1 VSPIV
6 LRTAEIDLILGMD
19 WMKQNQVVIQCKE
32 KAVALTTPMGD
43 QISVEVIVQKQQTAT
58 VNRLDDGTN

>member
-43 QISVEVIVQKQQTAT
+43 QISVEVIVQKQQIAT